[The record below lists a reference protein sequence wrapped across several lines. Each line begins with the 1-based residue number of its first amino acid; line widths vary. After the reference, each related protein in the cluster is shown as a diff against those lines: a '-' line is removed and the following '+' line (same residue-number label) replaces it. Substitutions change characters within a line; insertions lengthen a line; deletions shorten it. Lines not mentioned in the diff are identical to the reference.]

1 MDDGA
6 QRADAVIT
14 AARRLL
20 REASCP
26 PLLVREV
33 CVFPVLPRRTLDLV
47 CSKVH
52 ARLRISLYET
62 CAQDLMVLSMTR
74 PDPVAAEAASAAVGH
89 LLAMLFLTF
98 PHLDD
103 AAVSRPEPCMTEIG
117 LHI

>member
-1 MDDGA
+1 
-6 QRADAVIT
+6 
-14 AARRLL
+14 
-20 REASCP
+20 
-26 PLLVREV
+26 
-33 CVFPVLPRRTLDLV
+33 
-47 CSKVH
+47 
-52 ARLRISLYET
+52 
-62 CAQDLMVLSMTR
+62 MVLSMTR